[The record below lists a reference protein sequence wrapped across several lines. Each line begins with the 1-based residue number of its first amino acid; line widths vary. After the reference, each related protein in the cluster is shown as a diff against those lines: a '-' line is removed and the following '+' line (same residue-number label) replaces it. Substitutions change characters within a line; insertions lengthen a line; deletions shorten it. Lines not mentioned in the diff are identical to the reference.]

1 MDLWA
6 AFQKTSDLVLDRD
19 GKTTN
24 SMDVFCRACET
35 PHEWYLQDVEACDG
49 DEAAISKL
57 PVVPPAAP
65 VHGRRDKM
73 VPHLRKCPFYQQ
85 TGGSCAPS

>member
-6 AFQKTSDLVLDRD
+6 AFRKTSDHVLDGD
-19 GKTTN
+19 GKATN
-24 SMDVFCRACET
+24 YLVAFCRACEAA
-35 PHEWYLQDVEACDG
+35 HQQYLPDVEACDG
-49 DEAAISKL
+49 DEGALSKL